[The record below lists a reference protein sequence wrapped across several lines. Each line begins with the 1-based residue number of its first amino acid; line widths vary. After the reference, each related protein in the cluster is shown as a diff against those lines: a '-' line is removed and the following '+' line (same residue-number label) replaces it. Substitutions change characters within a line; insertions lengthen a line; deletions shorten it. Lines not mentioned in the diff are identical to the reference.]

1 MTPSHLAV
9 RYAVDKMNIALR
21 ERYEELQTLLA
32 EATGKDVRARYRIG
46 RLIADVKGSEQ
57 RYGARAVKNLAAA
70 LGRDEATLY
79 RFALVAEAWT
89 ESELETLLARKT
101 PHGEPLSF
109 SHLVELAQMASKSE
123 RTEMLEYALAYGVS
137 VRELIDAIADTG
149 EGRNDSPNDAPPSID
164 SLLRRVASTCNAV
177 QRKIEISERLLS
189 QLERTEP
196 KSGCSLDDLLARA
209 VSSQRA
215 ILEASARSIEKL
227 ERARRRLTP
236 ASPETGVLLSASETK
251 AARSMSAEDWRQTEA
266 TKVAAPARRLR
277 SGKKAPALPKVAS
290 KSPEPPPSQTSL
302 RPSSRNGGSR
312 TPRLLAGFVR

>member
-1 MTPSHLAV
+1 
-9 RYAVDKMNIALR
+9 MNIALR

-89 ESELETLLARKT
+89 ASELETLLARKT

-109 SHLVELAQMASKSE
+109 SHLVELAQMSNKSE

-149 EGRNDSPNDAPPSID
+149 EGRGDSATDVPPSID

-189 QLERTEP
+189 QLDSGATGRTEA
-196 KSGCSLDDLLARA
+196 KSGLALDELLARA
-209 VSSQRA
+209 VLSQRA

-236 ASPETGVLLSASETK
+236 ASPDSVVVLSAAGTK

-277 SGKKAPALPKVAS
+277 SGKKAPALPAA
-290 KSPEPPPSQTSL
+290 PTPPASQTSL
-302 RPSSRNGGSR
+302 RPPSRSGGR

>member
-89 ESELETLLARKT
+89 ASELDVLLARKT

-109 SHLVELAQMASKSE
+109 SHLVELAQMANKTE

-137 VRELIDAIADTG
+137 G
-149 EGRNDSPNDAPPSID
+149 EGRGDSATDAPPSID

-189 QLERTEP
+189 QLERTEA

-227 ERARRRLTP
+227 ERARRRLVP
-236 ASPETGVLLSASETK
+236 SPESVVVLSPAQTK
-251 AARSMSAEDWRQTEA
+251 AARSMTAEDWRQTEA

-277 SGKKAPALPKVAS
+277 AAKKAPALPKAPAS
-290 KSPEPPPSQTSL
+290 ETRLQPSP
-302 RPSSRNGGSR
+302 RGGR